1 MEVLPVRW
9 GCCMKKW
16 WVHRVDI
23 LHWFKGKQ
31 PSLVG
36 SFKYALEAYDCDDDH
51 SWHAYFPGAQPSS
64 EICIPHSSH
73 KKSEKRLK
81 QLKLG
86 LQWFTDET
94 LDLIKSIGL
103 KQIERHIE
111 TSENSDGTKG
121 IAQCGWAQAMVFLAV
136 LKRTWIFGYHVGREL
151 VIYYLGLTGI
161 SSSCCF
167 SWRAPKTAIFR
178 GWITCCYLM
187 GPEIF
192 LGLID
197 LQKAIH
203 PSIASYQ
210 NTVLC
215 SKDRDFAKI
224 HLQMASYISVSC
236 CSSHVLCQKV
246 KFLCWLWGF
255 P

>member
-103 KQIERHIE
+103 KQIESHIE
-111 TSENSDGTKG
+111 TSIETFTPPASHSSEAAAAP
-121 IAQCGWAQAMVFLAV
+121 AQERTPTEPKELPNAVGLKPWFFWAVF
-136 LKRTWIFGYHVGREL
+136 KRTWNLDVW
-151 VIYYLGLTGI
+151 I
-161 SSSCCF
+161 S
-167 SWRAPKTAIFR
+167 
-178 GWITCCYLM
+178 
-187 GPEIF
+187 
-192 LGLID
+192 
-197 LQKAIH
+197 
-203 PSIASYQ
+203 
-210 NTVLC
+210 
-215 SKDRDFAKI
+215 
-224 HLQMASYISVSC
+224 
-236 CSSHVLCQKV
+236 
-246 KFLCWLWGF
+246 CW
-255 P
+255 